1 MLLKI
6 FGNVILLLS
15 VFHLL
20 KKYLQKYIK
29 NEIVCFQVYRSVIC
43 TFIALYS
50 SIQIYLY
57 WDKFWLTPT
66 EYYNEHIERINILS
80 LSYFISD
87 LITMITLNN
96 NRISLWIHHIFC
108 LMTLSL
114 HCIYYNNPCIIL
126 NWVSIAEFMSTVS
139 GIDAVAKYF
148 RYDKILWWT
157 KLYRCFIIVLV
168 RFPIWCILSN
178 FVFTR
183 NMYFAAQVNCI
194 IGAIIMNLL
203 DVYWFALCSQYLNL
217 GLNFL

>member
-139 GIDAVAKYF
+139 GIDAVA
-148 RYDKILWWT
+148 
-157 KLYRCFIIVLV
+157 
-168 RFPIWCILSN
+168 
-178 FVFTR
+178 
-183 NMYFAAQVNCI
+183 
-194 IGAIIMNLL
+194 
-203 DVYWFALCSQYLNL
+203 
-217 GLNFL
+217 

>member
-66 EYYNEHIERINILS
+66 EYYNVLIERINILS
-80 LSYFISD
+80 LS
-87 LITMITLNN
+87 LGTTL
-96 NRISLWIHHIFC
+96 L
-108 LMTLSL
+108 
-114 HCIYYNNPCIIL
+114 
-126 NWVSIAEFMSTVS
+126 
-139 GIDAVAKYF
+139 
-148 RYDKILWWT
+148 
-157 KLYRCFIIVLV
+157 
-168 RFPIWCILSN
+168 
-178 FVFTR
+178 
-183 NMYFAAQVNCI
+183 
-194 IGAIIMNLL
+194 
-203 DVYWFALCSQYLNL
+203 
-217 GLNFL
+217 